1 MTPQREK
8 AEELIYNTMDALDPS
23 GMNSS
28 YYKQKFAEMSD
39 AQFEKFI
46 SNDLAL
52 KFQTRPFEIEP
63 KMTNI
68 EKAAKVIG
76 VPLLEKVSLPY
87 LYKDSKGNP
96 VKSKECL
103 VIYQHIKKMK
113 QFITKKNAMSTDISK
128 RDMKT
133 GLLIADDK
141 NGKTSDR
148 EFESLA
154 VLGLDQT
161 ARELSRP
168 RADAMNAKSVMYN
181 TLNIMG
187 QVDLDELPRDV
198 DDVLSRNL
206 LDAYFIGSQLK
217 TNLITDDYHLPITL
231 KDRKRATEREIDK
244 K

>member
-8 AEELIYNTMDALDPS
+8 AEELIYQVMDALDPT
-23 GMNSS
+23 GTNSS
-28 YYKQKFAEMSD
+28 YYKEKFAEMSD
-39 AQFEKFI
+39 AQFTKFI

-52 KFQTRPFEIEP
+52 KFQVRPFEIDP
-63 KMTNI
+63 KMEDI
-68 EKAAKVIG
+68 EKAAKIIG
-76 VPLLEKVSLPY
+76 VPLLEKIALPY

-133 GLLIADDK
+133 GLLISDDK

-154 VLGLDQT
+154 VLGLDKT
-161 ARELSRP
+161 MDELSRP
-168 RADAMNAKSVMYN
+168 RADAMNSKSVMYN
-181 TLNIMG
+181 TLNVLG
-187 QVDLDELPRDV
+187 QVDLKDLPNDI
-198 DDVLSRNL
+198 DDVLSKNL
-206 LDAYFIGSQLK
+206 LDAYFLGSQLK
-217 TNLITDDYHLPITL
+217 TNLISDDYHLPITL
-231 KDRKRATEREIDK
+231 KDRKRVTEREIEK